1 MNEITKGQKDQKDK
15 QKMMAIHY
23 FCKFGVDQSLSLQQ
37 QKQSV
42 EEIMNLFLESKAKF
56 SQFAGH
62 NKYTPLIYASTYN
75 NYEIVE

>member
-1 MNEITKGQKDQKDK
+1 
-15 QKMMAIHY
+15 
-23 FCKFGVDQSLSLQQ
+23 
-37 QKQSV
+37 
-42 EEIMNLFLESKAKF
+42 MNLFLESKAKF